1 MRLHQLTPSS
11 PMTSHL
17 GIGFLLSAVL
27 LTGSGTPA
35 NAQYAGAITYLG
47 GYISTPS
54 ISTPPTKPPATGTAA
69 ASPVAV
75 RLSEWKL
82 ELSQLTVPTGEVEIT
97 VKNGGTMPHALE
109 IEGQGIEKELEPI
122 KAGATSK
129 LRLSLPPGSYE
140 LYCPIGDGA
149 HEQMGMIA
157 HIEVTGSVNIER
169 LVTDMK
175 QGGYVIVFRHGA
187 TNADQADT
195 DPFHLDNIK
204 SQRLLSEKGRD
215 VAKRVGDSF
224 RTLGIPLGKVYSSEF
239 NRATETAQLVSGKS
253 PTTTA
258 DLTEGGLVVSPA
270 ENTRRAKALKALAA
284 VAPEAGSNTL
294 IVTHKPNIL
303 DAFGEDWFTS
313 KEGEASVFKPD
324 GSNNLVL
331 VARVQAADWIKA
343 AGGQ

>member
-1 MRLHQLTPSS
+1 MRLPQLSLSS
-11 PMTSHL
+11 PMTSHR

-27 LTGSGTPA
+27 LAGLGAPA

-47 GYISTPS
+47 SYSSTA
-54 ISTPPTKPPATGTAA
+54 PTKPPARRAN
-69 ASPVAV
+69 ASPVGV

-97 VKNGGTMPHALE
+97 VKNGGTIPHTLE
-109 IEGQGIEKELEPI
+109 IEGQGIQKELEPI
-122 KAGATSK
+122 NAGATSRV
-129 LRLSLPPGSYE
+129 RLNLPPGTYE

-149 HEQMGMIA
+149 HAKMGMIA
-157 HIEVTGSVNIER
+157 HIEVIGAVNLEQ

-175 QGGYVIVFRHGA
+175 KGGYVIVLRHGA

-195 DPFHLDNIK
+195 DPLHRDNIG

-224 RTLGIPLGKVYSSEF
+224 HTLGIPLGKVYSSEF

-270 ENTRRAKALKALAA
+270 ENARRAKALKTL
-284 VAPEAGSNTL
+284 VVVVPEAGSNTL

-303 DAFGEDWFTS
+303 DAFGEDWFAG

-331 VARVQAADWIKA
+331 VARVQAADWIR
-343 AGGQ
+343 AGGGH

>member
-1 MRLHQLTPSS
+1 MRLHPLALSS
-11 PMTSHL
+11 PMTSHR

-27 LTGSGTPA
+27 LAGLGAPA

-47 GYISTPS
+47 GYSSTA
-54 ISTPPTKPPATGTAA
+54 PT
-69 ASPVAV
+69 
-75 RLSEWKL
+75 
-82 ELSQLTVPTGEVEIT
+82 
-97 VKNGGTMPHALE
+97 
-109 IEGQGIEKELEPI
+109 
-122 KAGATSK
+122 
-129 LRLSLPPGSYE
+129 
-140 LYCPIGDGA
+140 
-149 HEQMGMIA
+149 IA
-157 HIEVTGSVNIER
+157 HIEVIGSVNLEQ

-175 QGGYVIVFRHGA
+175 KGGYVIVLRHGA

-195 DPFHLDNIK
+195 DPLHLDNIG

-258 DLTEGGLVVSPA
+258 DLTEGGLVVSPI
-270 ENTRRAKALKALAA
+270 ENARRAKALKALA
-284 VAPEAGSNTL
+284 VVVPEAGSNTL

-303 DAFGEDWFTS
+303 DAFGEDWFAS
-313 KEGEASVFKPD
+313 KEGEASLFKPD

-331 VARVQAADWIKA
+331 VARVQAADWIRA

>member
-1 MRLHQLTPSS
+1 MRSHQLTPSS
-11 PMTSHL
+11 SMTSHL

-27 LTGSGTPA
+27 LAGLGTPA

-47 GYISTPS
+47 SDISTPA
-54 ISTPPTKPPATGTAA
+54 ISTPPTKPPATRAT

-270 ENTRRAKALKALAA
+270 ENARRAKMLKALAA
-284 VAPEAGSNTL
+284 VVPEAGSNTL

>member
-1 MRLHQLTPSS
+1 MRLHQLTLPS
-11 PMTSHL
+11 PMTSHG

-27 LTGSGTPA
+27 LAGSGAPA
-35 NAQYAGAITYLG
+35 NAQYAGATTYLG
-47 GYISTPS
+47 SYSSPA
-54 ISTPPTKPPATGTAA
+54 PTKPTN
-69 ASPVAV
+69 
-75 RLSEWKL
+75 L
-82 ELSQLTVPTGEVEIT
+82 EQ
-97 VKNGGTMPHALE
+97 
-109 IEGQGIEKELEPI
+109 
-122 KAGATSK
+122 
-129 LRLSLPPGSYE
+129 
-140 LYCPIGDGA
+140 
-149 HEQMGMIA
+149 
-157 HIEVTGSVNIER
+157 
-169 LVTDMK
+169 LVTDLK
-175 QGGYVIVFRHGA
+175 KGGYVIVLRHGA

-195 DPFHLDNIK
+195 DPFHLDNIG

-258 DLTEGGLVVSPA
+258 DLTEGGLVVSPT
-270 ENTRRAKALKALAA
+270 ENARRAKALKALA
-284 VAPEAGSNTL
+284 VVVPEAGSNTL

-303 DAFGEDWFTS
+303 DAFGEDWFAS

-331 VARVQAADWIKA
+331 VARVQAADWIRA

>member
-1 MRLHQLTPSS
+1 MRLPQLSLSS
-11 PMTSHL
+11 PTTSNC
-17 GIGFLLSAVL
+17 GIGFLLSAL
-27 LTGSGTPA
+27 LLAGSSARA

-47 GYISTPS
+47 SYSSPA
-54 ISTPPTKPPATGTAA
+54 PTKP
-69 ASPVAV
+69 VN
-75 RLSEWKL
+75 L
-82 ELSQLTVPTGEVEIT
+82 E
-97 VKNGGTMPHALE
+97 K
-109 IEGQGIEKELEPI
+109 
-122 KAGATSK
+122 
-129 LRLSLPPGSYE
+129 
-140 LYCPIGDGA
+140 
-149 HEQMGMIA
+149 
-157 HIEVTGSVNIER
+157 

-175 QGGYVIVFRHGA
+175 KGGYVIVLRHGA

-195 DPFHLDNIK
+195 DPLHLDNIG

-284 VAPEAGSNTL
+284 VVPEAGSNTL

-324 GSNNLVL
+324 GSNKLVL
-331 VARVQAADWIKA
+331 VARVQAADWIR
-343 AGGQ
+343 AGGG